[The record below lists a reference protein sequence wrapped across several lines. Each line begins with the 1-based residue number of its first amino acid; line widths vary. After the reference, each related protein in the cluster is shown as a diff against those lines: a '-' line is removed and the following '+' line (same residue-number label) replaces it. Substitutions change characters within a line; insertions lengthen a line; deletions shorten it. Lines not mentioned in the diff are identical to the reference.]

1 MKVFLNDYEMTI
13 FNGARAVDAARKF
26 LVKFEL
32 YHKLPTLVIRDH
44 FHNEIAPDSPLHDGI
59 HIYID

>member
-1 MKVFLNDYEMTI
+1 MKVFLNDYEMSI
-13 FNGARAVDAARKF
+13 FDGAKAIDAARKF

-32 YHKLPTLVIRDH
+32 YHKLATLVIRDQYR
-44 FHNEIAPDSPLHDGI
+44 NEIAPDSPLHDGI